1 MGEDVTGDDAKFT
14 YYLDAVDGT
23 FSRSSLTS
31 REDRYPIGDKTVNEM
46 FKIIREQKVKFYK
59 QKAAKYF
66 DMKYENYLK

>member
-31 REDRYPIGDKTVNEM
+31 REDRYPIDDKTVNEM
-46 FKIIREQKVKFYK
+46 FKIIREQK
-59 QKAAKYF
+59 
-66 DMKYENYLK
+66 